1 MSVLLQRGTD
11 ALSGA
16 YGGMAMNDKT
26 VLVTGCSSGIGWCVA
41 RGLKARG
48 WRVFAT
54 ARQPADVARLQAE
67 GLESLPLDLRDSAS
81 IRATVAEILDRTG
94 GRLEAL
100 FNNAGYGQPGA
111 VEDVSRAALREQFE
125 TNLFGAQELTNQ
137 VIPAMRRQGGGR
149 ILYNSSVLGLVAFPY
164 RGTYVASKFALEG
177 LADSL
182 RLELTGTGIHVC
194 LIEPGPILSRFRDN
208 AHAAYRRHI
217 RPETSP
223 HREQYAAMEA
233 RLLKTGPA
241 APFTLPPEAVLKRV
255 IHALES
261 PRPRARYPVTVP
273 TYLFAALRRLLP
285 ARALDVVLRRAGGGG
300 RR

>member
-1 MSVLLQRGTD
+1 
-11 ALSGA
+11 
-16 YGGMAMNDKT
+16 MAMNDKT
-26 VLVTGCSSGIGWCVA
+26 VLITGCSSGIGWCVA

-54 ARQPADVARLQAE
+54 ARQPADVARLHAE
-67 GLESLPLDLRDSAS
+67 GLESLLLDLRDSAS
-81 IRATVAEILDRTG
+81 IRTAVAEILDRTA
-94 GRLEAL
+94 GRLVAL

-164 RGTYVASKFALEG
+164 RGAYVASKFALEG
-177 LADSL
+177 LADTL
-182 RLELTGTGIHVC
+182 RLELGGTGIHVC

-217 RPETSP
+217 RAEASP
-223 HREQYAAMEA
+223 HREKYAAMEA
-233 RLLKTGPA
+233 RLLKEGPA
-241 APFTLPPEAVLKRV
+241 APFTLSPEAVLKRV

-261 PRPRARYPVTVP
+261 PWPRARYPVTVP
-273 TYLFAALRRLLP
+273 THLFAALRRLLP
-285 ARALDVVLRRAGGGG
+285 TRALDAVLRRAGGEG

>member
-1 MSVLLQRGTD
+1 MS
-11 ALSGA
+11 S
-16 YGGMAMNDKT
+16 KT
-26 VLVTGCSSGIGWCVA
+26 ILITGCSSGIGWCVA
-41 RGLKARG
+41 HGLKARG

-54 ARQPADVARLQAE
+54 ARQRGDVARLQAE
-67 GLESLPLDLRDSAS
+67 GLESLPLDVGDSLS
-81 IRATVAEILDRTG
+81 IRTAVVEVLGRTD

-111 VEDVSRAALREQFE
+111 VEDITRAALREQFE
-125 TNLFGAQELTNQ
+125 TNLFGAQELTGQ
-137 VIPAMRRQGGGR
+137 IVPVMRRQSGGR

-164 RGTYVASKFALEG
+164 RGAYVASKFALEG
-177 LADSL
+177 LADTL
-182 RLELTGTGIHVC
+182 RLELVGTGIHVC

-217 RPETSP
+217 RAETSP

-233 RLLKTGPA
+233 RLLKAGPA

-273 TYLFAALRRLLP
+273 TYLFALLRRVLP
-285 ARALDVVLRRAGGGG
+285 TRALDVVLRRAGGGG